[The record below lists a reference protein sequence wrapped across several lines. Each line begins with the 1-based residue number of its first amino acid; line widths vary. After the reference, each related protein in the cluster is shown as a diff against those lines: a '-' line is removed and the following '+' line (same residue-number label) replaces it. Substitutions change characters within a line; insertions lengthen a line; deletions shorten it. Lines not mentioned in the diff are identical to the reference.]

1 MEMEPKLTKT
11 VHIPGI
17 AQEHF
22 DQLSQ
27 EHQVNIPSNGYR
39 MIFCR
44 TIIIFKKN
52 NAINIK

>member
-44 TIIIFKKN
+44 TIII
-52 NAINIK
+52 